1 MYIVLHY
8 ILVNPMLTLTIKGVI
23 LADTGQ

>member
-8 ILVNPMLTLTIKGVI
+8 ILVNHMLTLTIKGVI